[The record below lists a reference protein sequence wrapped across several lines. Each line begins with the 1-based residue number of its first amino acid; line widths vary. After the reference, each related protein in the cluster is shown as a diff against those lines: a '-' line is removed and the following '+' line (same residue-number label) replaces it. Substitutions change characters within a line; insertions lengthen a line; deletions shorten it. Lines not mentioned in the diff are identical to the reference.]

1 MLELNDARIRIDQEA
16 TAPLSI
22 PPLNP
27 DAPDI
32 VWRPT
37 PDYSERSRLRRFMR
51 DLGVDSYDGLLAWA
65 NADPARFWDAAV
77 RDLGLEFYRPY
88 TRTLDLSRG
97 LPWARWFEG
106 GLYNY
111 AHDAVD
117 KWAAGTQRDK
127 TAVVWEGEEGAT
139 RTLTYAELREQCDRM
154 ANALRA
160 RGVQKGDRVAVYL
173 PMLVETV
180 VAQLAIAKLGAV
192 FVPVFSGYGAPAVAA
207 RLTDCDASV
216 LITADGAYR
225 RGKPVDMKRVADE
238 AVAAAPSVRHV
249 VVARRIGADVPWT
262 AGRDLWWHELVESA
276 SPHFETERTEPED
289 PYMLIY
295 TSGTTGRPKGAV
307 HVHAGFPVK
316 GAQDLAHCFDV
327 GPDDVLHWYTDI
339 GWMMG
344 PWAIGGTLMLG
355 ATLVLYDGTPD
366 YPDPGR
372 MWALVERHSISV
384 LGIAPTAARALKAH
398 GDGPARARDLSS
410 LRVLGSSGEAW
421 DPASWR
427 WFFDVVGGGRCP
439 VINYS
444 GGTEISGGIVG
455 CTTITPLKPACFAGP
470 VPGMD
475 ADVVDDA
482 GHPVRGGVGE
492 LVIRGPWPGMT
503 RGFWRDEER
512 YLDTYWSRLPG
523 VWVHGDWAEIDA
535 DGFWYIRGRSDD
547 TIKVA
552 GKRVGPAEVESAAL
566 AHPSVAAAAA
576 VGVPHELKGETVV
589 VFAVAAAGVEE
600 SEGLR
605 GEVMEAITR
614 SLGKALKPER
624 VHFVRDLPRT
634 RNGKILRRV
643 IRARYLDRPLG
654 DLSSLENPAAIDE
667 IARAR

>member
-1 MLELNDARIRIDQEA
+1 M
-16 TAPLSI
+16 PSSI
-22 PPLNP
+22 PPLN
-27 DAPDI
+27 DRAPDI

-37 PDYSERSRLRRFMR
+37 TAYLERSRLRRFMR
-51 DLGVDSYDGLLAWA
+51 DAGVDSYEALLAWS
-65 NADPARFWDAAV
+65 NADPARFWNAAV
-77 RDLGLEFYRPY
+77 RDLDLQFYQPY

-97 LPWARWFEG
+97 LPWARWFAG
-106 GLYNY
+106 GRYNY

-117 KWAAGTQRDK
+117 KWADGPAGAK
-127 TAVVWEGEEGAT
+127 AAVVWEGEEGAT
-139 RTLTYAELREQCDRM
+139 RTLTYAALQEQCNRI
-154 ANALRA
+154 ANALRE
-160 RGVQKGDRVAVYL
+160 RGVGKGDRVAVYL
-173 PMLVETV
+173 PMLIETV

-225 RGKPVDMKRVADE
+225 RGKPVDMKRIADE
-238 AVAAAPSVRHV
+238 AVAGAPSVRHV
-249 VVARRIGADVPWT
+249 VVVRRTGLDAPWT
-262 AGRDLWWHELVESA
+262 AGRDLWWHELA
-276 SPHFETERTEPED
+276 AAAAPDFATERTDPED

-307 HVHAGFPVK
+307 HVHGGFPIK

-327 GPDDVLHWYTDI
+327 QSDDVLHWFTDI

-344 PWAIGGTLMLG
+344 PWAIGGALMLG

-372 MWALVERHSISV
+372 MWALVERHKISV
-384 LGIAPTAARALKAH
+384 LGIAPTAVRSLKAH
-398 GDGPARARDLSS
+398 GDDPVRAHDLSS
-410 LRVLGSSGEAW
+410 LRVLGSSGETW
-421 DPASWR
+421 DPESWR
-427 WFFDVVGGGRCP
+427 WFFETVGDSRCP
-439 VINYS
+439 IINYS

-482 GHPVRGGVGE
+482 GAPARGQVGE

-503 RGFWRDEER
+503 RGFWRDPER
-512 YLDTYWSRLPG
+512 YLETYWSRLPDT
-523 VWVHGDWAEIDA
+523 WVHGDWAEIDA

-566 AHPSVAAAAA
+566 AHPSVVAAAA
-576 VGVPHELKGETVV
+576 VGVPHELKGEAVV
-589 VFAVAAAGVEE
+589 VFAVIGADIEE
-600 SEGLR
+600 SEDLR
-605 GEVMEAITR
+605 ADVVAAITQA
-614 SLGKALKPER
+614 LGKALKPER
-624 VHFVRDLPRT
+624 VHFVRDLPKT

-654 DLSSLENPAAIDE
+654 DLSSLENPVAVEE

>member
-1 MLELNDARIRIDQEA
+1 M
-16 TAPLSI
+16 PSSI
-22 PPLNP
+22 PPLN
-27 DAPDI
+27 DRAPDI

-37 PDYSERSRLRRFMR
+37 ADYIERSRLRRFMR
-51 DLGVDSYDGLLAWA
+51 DAGVDSYEALLAWS

-77 RDLGLEFYRPY
+77 RDLDLQFYQPY

-97 LPWARWFEG
+97 LPWARWFSG

-117 KWAAGTQRDK
+117 KWADGPAKDK
-127 TAVVWEGEEGAT
+127 AAVVWEGEEGAT
-139 RTLTYAELREQCDRM
+139 RTLTYAALQGDCNRI
-154 ANALRA
+154 ANALRE
-160 RGVQKGDRVAVYL
+160 RGVGKGDRVAVYL
-173 PMLVETV
+173 PMLPETV

-192 FVPVFSGYGAPAVAA
+192 FVPVFSGYGAPSVAT

-238 AVAAAPSVRHV
+238 AVAEAPSVRHV
-249 VVARRIGADVPWT
+249 VVVRRTGLDAPWAR
-262 AGRDLWWHELVESA
+262 GRDLWWHELAADA
-276 SPHFETERTEPED
+276 SPDFATERTDPED

-307 HVHAGFPVK
+307 HVHGGFPIK

-327 GPDDVLHWYTDI
+327 QSDDVLHWFTDI

-344 PWAIGGTLMLG
+344 PWAIGGALMLG

-372 MWALVERHSISV
+372 MWALVERHKISV
-384 LGIAPTAARALKAH
+384 LGIAPTAVRSLKAH
-398 GDGPARARDLSS
+398 GDDPVRAHDLSS
-410 LRVLGSSGEAW
+410 LRVLGSSGETW
-421 DPASWR
+421 DPESWR
-427 WFFDVVGGGRCP
+427 WFFDTVGGGRCP
-439 VINYS
+439 IINYS

-475 ADVVDDA
+475 ADVVDEA
-482 GHPVRGGVGE
+482 GAPARGQVGE

-503 RGFWRDEER
+503 RGFWRDPER
-512 YLDTYWSRLPG
+512 YLETYWSRLLDT
-523 VWVHGDWAEIDA
+523 WVHGDWAEIDA

-566 AHPSVAAAAA
+566 AHPSVVAAAA
-576 VGVPHELKGETVV
+576 VGVPHELKGEVVV
-589 VFAVAAAGVEE
+589 VFAVVGVGIAE
-600 SEGLR
+600 SEDLR
-605 GEVMEAITR
+605 ADVVAAITQA
-614 SLGKALKPER
+614 LGKALKPER
-624 VHFVRDLPRT
+624 VHFVRDLPKT

-654 DLSSLENPAAIDE
+654 DLSSLENPVAVEE
-667 IARAR
+667 IAQAR

>member
-1 MLELNDARIRIDQEA
+1 M
-16 TAPLSI
+16 PSSI

-37 PDYSERSRLRRFMR
+37 ADHIERSRLCRFMR
-51 DLGVDSYDGLLAWA
+51 DAGVDSYEVLLAWA
-65 NADPARFWDAAV
+65 NVDPARFWDAAV
-77 RDLGLEFYRPY
+77 RDLDLQFYQPY

-97 LPWARWFEG
+97 LPWARWFVG
-106 GLYNY
+106 GRYNY

-117 KWAAGTQRDK
+117 KWADGPAKDK
-127 TAVVWEGEEGAT
+127 AAVVWEGEEGAT
-139 RTLTYAELREQCDRM
+139 RTLTYAALQEQCNRI
-154 ANALRA
+154 ANALRD
-160 RGVQKGDRVAVYL
+160 RGVGKGDRVAVYL
-173 PMLVETV
+173 PMLSETV

-192 FVPVFSGYGAPAVAA
+192 FVPVFSGYGAPSVAA

-238 AVAAAPSVRHV
+238 AVAEAPSVRHV
-249 VVARRIGADVPWT
+249 VVVRRTGLDAPWT
-262 AGRDLWWHELVESA
+262 PGRDLWWHELAETSA
-276 SPHFETERTEPED
+276 PAFATERTDPED

-307 HVHAGFPVK
+307 HVHGGFPIK

-327 GPDDVLHWYTDI
+327 QSDDVLHWFTDI

-372 MWALVERHSISV
+372 MWALVERHKISV
-384 LGIAPTAARALKAH
+384 LGIAPTAVRSLKAH
-398 GDGPARARDLSS
+398 GDDPVRAHDLSS
-410 LRVLGSSGEAW
+410 LRVLGSSGETW
-421 DPASWR
+421 DPESWR
-427 WFFDVVGGGRCP
+427 WFFDTVGGARCP
-439 VINYS
+439 IINYS

-455 CTTITPLKPACFAGP
+455 CTTITPLKLACFAGP

-475 ADVVDDA
+475 ADVVDDTGA
-482 GHPVRGGVGE
+482 PARGQVGE

-503 RGFWRDEER
+503 RGFWRDPER
-512 YLDTYWSRLPG
+512 YLETYWSRLPDT
-523 VWVHGDWAEIDA
+523 WVHGDWAEIDA

-566 AHPSVAAAAA
+566 AHPSVVAAAA
-576 VGVPHELKGETVV
+576 VGVPHALKGEAVV
-589 VFAVAAAGVEE
+589 VFTVIGAGIAESEDLRADVVAA
-600 SEGLR
+600 
-605 GEVMEAITR
+605 ITQA
-614 SLGKALKPER
+614 LGKALKPER
-624 VHFVRDLPRT
+624 VHFVRDLPKT

-654 DLSSLENPAAIDE
+654 DLSSLENPAAVEE
-667 IARAR
+667 IAQAR

>member
-1 MLELNDARIRIDQEA
+1 M
-16 TAPLSI
+16 PSSI

-37 PDYSERSRLRRFMR
+37 ADHIERSRLCRFMR
-51 DLGVDSYDGLLAWA
+51 DAGVDSYEVLLAWA
-65 NADPARFWDAAV
+65 NVDPARFWDAAV
-77 RDLGLEFYRPY
+77 RDLDLQFYQPY

-97 LPWARWFEG
+97 LPWARWFVG
-106 GLYNY
+106 GRYNY

-117 KWAAGTQRDK
+117 KWADGPAKDK
-127 TAVVWEGEEGAT
+127 AAVVWEGEEGAT
-139 RTLTYAELREQCDRM
+139 RTLTYAALQEQCNRI
-154 ANALRA
+154 ANALRD
-160 RGVQKGDRVAVYL
+160 RGVGKGDRVAVYL
-173 PMLVETV
+173 PMLSETV

-192 FVPVFSGYGAPAVAA
+192 FVPVFSGYGAPSVAA
-207 RLTDCDASV
+207 RLTDCDALV

-238 AVAAAPSVRHV
+238 AVAEAPSVRHV
-249 VVARRIGADVPWT
+249 VVVRRTGLDAPWT
-262 AGRDLWWHELVESA
+262 PGRDLWWHELAETSA
-276 SPHFETERTEPED
+276 PAFATERTDPED

-307 HVHAGFPVK
+307 HVHGGFPIK

-327 GPDDVLHWYTDI
+327 QSDDVLHWFTDI

-372 MWALVERHSISV
+372 MWALVERHKISV
-384 LGIAPTAARALKAH
+384 LGIAPTAVRSLKAH
-398 GDGPARARDLSS
+398 GDDPVRAHDLSS
-410 LRVLGSSGEAW
+410 LRVLGSSGETW
-421 DPASWR
+421 DPESWR
-427 WFFDVVGGGRCP
+427 WFFDTVGGARCP
-439 VINYS
+439 IINYS

-455 CTTITPLKPACFAGP
+455 CTTITPLKLACFAGP

-475 ADVVDDA
+475 ADVVDDTGA
-482 GHPVRGGVGE
+482 PARGQVGE

-503 RGFWRDEER
+503 RGFWRDPER
-512 YLDTYWSRLPG
+512 YLETYWSRLPDT
-523 VWVHGDWAEIDA
+523 WVHGDWAEIDA

-566 AHPSVAAAAA
+566 AHPSVVAAAA
-576 VGVPHELKGETVV
+576 VGVPHALKGEAVV
-589 VFAVAAAGVEE
+589 VFTVIGAGIAESEDLRADVVAA
-600 SEGLR
+600 
-605 GEVMEAITR
+605 ITQA
-614 SLGKALKPER
+614 LGKALKPER
-624 VHFVRDLPRT
+624 VHFVRDLPKT

-654 DLSSLENPAAIDE
+654 DLSSLENPAAVEE
-667 IARAR
+667 IAQAR